1 MDDIKR
7 LTAKKAR
14 IVDIVN
20 GKFFG
25 GSKEEMKP
33 SYVVTRFG
41 QKISR
46 VNLIGTVVDKFLSDD
61 GNYCSITVDDGTEA
75 VRVKVFK
82 EDVGLMKS
90 IEPGNLILII
100 GKIKQYNNEVYVNG
114 EIVRKVES
122 NYENLRKLE
131 ILNELI
137 EQKKIIDEIKNLIEQ
152 MTEEELKEYVKNNF
166 GMDEESLQVT
176 RENLNVAKEIDYKPK
191 ILELIN
197 SLDQGSGVEIGKIL
211 EFSDLPESVIE
222 NGINELLSS
231 GDLFEPTAGVLKK
244 V

>member
-7 LTAKKAR
+7 LTARKAR

-33 SYVVTRFG
+33 GYVVTRFG

-122 NYENLRKLE
+122 NYESLRKIE
-131 ILNELI
+131 ILRELI
-137 EQKKIIDEIKNLIEQ
+137 EQKKTIDEIKNLVEE
-152 MTEEELKEYVKNNF
+152 MPEEELKEYMENKF
-166 GMDEESLQVT
+166 GIDEESLQFV
-176 RENLNVAKEIDYKPK
+176 RENLSVAKEIDYKPN
-191 ILELIN
+191 ILELIDG
-197 SLDQGSGVEIGKIL
+197 LDKGSGVEIGKIIEL
-211 EFSDLPESVIE
+211 SNLPENVIE
-222 NGINELLSS
+222 NGINELLGS
-231 GDLFEPTAGVLKK
+231 GVLYEPTPGVLKK